1 MWKRFKFFLQLR
13 DGIWSVPVAFF
24 LYVIVG
30 FGLGWI
36 FGLGTG
42 TYDPG
47 FIHPLFLA
55 IAVVFGTANSASI
68 TIYFALR
75 GLHRYIWGYRDETGK
90 IINKSKEDF
99 QSLQPWQR
107 IIVAFVSL
115 LFFCSCTLLVYL
127 KLV

>member
-1 MWKRFKFFLQLR
+1 MWKKIKFFLQLR

-24 LYVIVG
+24 IYVLVG
-30 FGLGWI
+30 LLLGWL
-36 FGLGTG
+36 FGFGTG

-55 IAVVFGTANSASI
+55 VAVVFGTANSASI

-75 GLHRYIWGYRDETGK
+75 GMHRYIWGYKDNEGK

-99 QSLQPWQR
+99 QILQPWQR
-107 IIVAFVSL
+107 IIVAFISL
-115 LFFCSCTLLVYL
+115 LFFVSCTLLVYL